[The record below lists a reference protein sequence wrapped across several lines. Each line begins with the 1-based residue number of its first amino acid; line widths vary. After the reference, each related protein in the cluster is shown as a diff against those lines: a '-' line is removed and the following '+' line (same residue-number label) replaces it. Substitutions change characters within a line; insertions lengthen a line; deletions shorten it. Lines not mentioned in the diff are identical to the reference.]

1 MKIVKVK
8 KDSYGDIQQVMFD
21 NGLGASVDKAIK
33 MAAKSQIEGVNVG
46 RARNGRQTLRSNPDG
61 DSQNNLMNLPTFE

>member
-21 NGLGASVDKAIK
+21 NGQVASVDKAIK
-33 MAAKSQIEGVNVG
+33 WLPKARSTALTSAAPETADRRCVQIRTVIPK
-46 RARNGRQTLRSNPDG
+46 TI
-61 DSQNNLMNLPTFE
+61 